1 MQCQCSAFYVG
12 KTRKELGKRVEKHM
26 HSMHKGNLQLPLG
39 RHIARQATYTY
50 KRERLEKGSA
60 PAQNATTPPGLNE
73 FESLRPFLDGFSS
86 GKTD

>member
-1 MQCQCSAFYVG
+1 MQGVVYLMQCQCGAFYVG

-26 HSMHKGNLQLPLG
+26 HSMHIGNLQLPLG

-60 PAQNATTPPGLNE
+60 PARNATTPQA
-73 FESLRPFLDGFSS
+73 
-86 GKTD
+86 